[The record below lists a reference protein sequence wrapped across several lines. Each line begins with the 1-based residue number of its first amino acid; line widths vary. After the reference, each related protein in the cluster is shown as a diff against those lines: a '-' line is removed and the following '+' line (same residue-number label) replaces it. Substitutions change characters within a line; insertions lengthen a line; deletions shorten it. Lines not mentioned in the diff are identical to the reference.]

1 MARPSSADARLRAD
15 LDACGAILAAG
26 SRSFHAASL
35 LLPARVRA
43 PATALYAFCR
53 EADDVIDRSRDSEAL
68 GGLVRRLDGA
78 YAQRPADSP
87 VDRAFA
93 TAVAAARIPRAI
105 PDALIEGFAWD
116 AEGRRYDDLR
126 ALEAYGVR
134 VAGTVGLMMALV
146 MGVRQASA
154 LARAL
159 DLGVAM
165 QFTNI
170 ARDVG
175 EDARMGRFYLPLD
188 WCAEAGVDVA
198 AFLREPRFTPALGEV
213 VRRLLA
219 EAERRYAAA
228 DEGIAA
234 LPAACRPSIMAARSI
249 YAAIGDEVARAG
261 HDSVSRRA
269 VVSAA
274 VKIRLLAASLA
285 CLAPALPRAAP
296 ASHADGP
303 CARRLIEAV
312 AVISEPAVARPAFGE
327 RVGGVAE
334 AFARLERRQ
343 VAGGAA
349 GRG

>member
-1 MARPSSADARLRAD
+1 MARLSPAEARARAD

-26 SRSFHAASL
+26 SRSFHAASR
-35 LLPARVRA
+35 LLPARVRG

-53 EADDVIDRSRDSEAL
+53 EADDVIDRSRDPHAL
-68 GGLVRRLDGA
+68 AGLVRRLDGA

-93 TAVAAARIPRAI
+93 AAVSAARIPRAI
-105 PDALIEGFAWD
+105 PDALVEGFAWD
-116 AEGRRYDDLR
+116 AEGRRYDDLA

-146 MGVRQASA
+146 MGARAPAA

-188 WCAEAGVDVA
+188 WCAEEGLDVE
-198 AFLREPRFTPALGEV
+198 AFMRAPEATPAVRAV

-219 EAERRYAAA
+219 EAERRYEGADAGISALPLDCRPAIAAA
-228 DEGIAA
+228 
-234 LPAACRPSIMAARSI
+234 RNI
-249 YAAIGDEVARAG
+249 YAAIGAEVAGAG
-261 HDSVSRRA
+261 CDSVSRRA
-269 VVSAA
+269 VVGGSAKA
-274 VKIRLLAASLA
+274 WRLAASLA
-285 CLAPALPRAAP
+285 SLVPDARAAP
-296 ASHADGP
+296 PLPAIAAGR
-303 CARRLIEAV
+303 ALIEAV
-312 AVISEPAVARPAFGE
+312 AAIGEPPRPRDRPRFGE

-343 VAGGAA
+343 VADRA
-349 GRG
+349 